1 LCKGIFQAKVFT
13 VNQLFVNLY
22 SQIDFTTKII
32 YEIENLHTNFATYP
46 KLKSKDIVYG
56 DSKKTAFREMQGSI
70 YDMSE
75 SMRMIMY
82 LRNEIVH
89 NASIDSVPKVYQII
103 KDKKIIEKFILLP
116 DFDDGIVC
124 TFKNRKRFF
133 NNDTK
138 LNEILP
144 QLIEEFWTRLKYTIS
159 EIK

>member
-1 LCKGIFQAKVFT
+1 
-13 VNQLFVNLY
+13 
-22 SQIDFTTKII
+22 
-32 YEIENLHTNFATYP
+32 
-46 KLKSKDIVYG
+46 
-56 DSKKTAFREMQGSI
+56 MQGSI